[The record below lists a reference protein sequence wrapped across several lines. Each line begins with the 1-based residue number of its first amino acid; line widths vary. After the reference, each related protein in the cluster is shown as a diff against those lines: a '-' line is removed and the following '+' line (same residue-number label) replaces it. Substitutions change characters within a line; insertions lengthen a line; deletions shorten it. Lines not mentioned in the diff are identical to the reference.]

1 MDTVIVNGAVTLS
14 GGELTGARNGQVL
27 RRPS

>member
-14 GGELTGARNGQVL
+14 GGALTGVRQGQVL
-27 RRPS
+27 RRV

>member
-14 GGELTGARNGQVL
+14 GGALTGSRSGAVL
-27 RRPS
+27 RRG